1 MLGGRLV
8 GSGGQFQ
15 RPSRL
20 QPYLSKRNCGHFS
33 LTVTE
38 SEIVSELWS
47 HGENGVQYDGL

>member
-8 GSGGQFQ
+8 GSGGRFQ